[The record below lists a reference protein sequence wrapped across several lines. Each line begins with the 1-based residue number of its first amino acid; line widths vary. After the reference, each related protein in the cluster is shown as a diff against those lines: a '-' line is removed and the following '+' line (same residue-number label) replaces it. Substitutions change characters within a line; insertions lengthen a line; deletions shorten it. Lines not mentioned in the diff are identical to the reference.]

1 MEVIRAF
8 NSNNLHT
15 EIVIKGTY
23 EKPLFRASDI
33 GNILEISSIRSVSR
47 DYDDTEKV
55 VRTTHT
61 QGGNQDVTFFTAK
74 GLYKLLFRSKKPI
87 AEKFQ
92 NWVCDVIEEIRL
104 TGKYQLEK
112 ELEEKNKELDEKNKE
127 IDEKNKEIIEKNK
140 ELEEKDKEIEEIEK
154 LKLLDGKC
162 YIYIFNKDPLIKDK
176 PELKIG
182 VTTNVLT
189 RFKPYKQTNTR
200 GKIELLLEIPNV
212 NLKTIENYIHT
223 LLSFSRVQNEVFRIE
238 LEEAKLVMLN
248 VVNMLNITQISN
260 EGERQLRL
268 KKLYENEC
276 LDIKISTREISTQTD
291 FDENDKQTTPLLF
304 YDNEITAKFN
314 EYIEKMC
321 IVREDVEVSSK
332 DIIGQYRLWSRLPS
346 KETFHAL
353 KHYLDTRFKPC
364 RLQNQIKNQMV
375 HGYKGVTLKEIIYKK
390 SLTPSDEETFLFQVC
405 KFSPDS
411 TLLHT
416 TLWNEYK
423 KWKNSIGK
431 TIAENDEISLR
442 KYMKSNEYVLFT
454 TVWTKEGCGQGYYG
468 ISLKNDDNYKKTSST
483 GKKVE
488 KREVET
494 NQIIGTWET
503 IAKAADYEKISSTK
517 MSHSIKN
524 NKIFNNDYYY
534 CLSK

>member
-1 MEVIRAF
+1 MEVVKAF

-15 EIVIKGTY
+15 DILIKGTY
-23 EKPLFRASDI
+23 EEPLFRASDI
-33 GNILEISSIRSVSR
+33 GEILGISNIRVSISKFNESQRCVS
-47 DYDDTEKV
+47 
-55 VRTTHT
+55 TTYT
-61 QGGNQDVTFFTAK
+61 STGPKEVTFLTEQ
-74 GLYKLLFRSKKPI
+74 GLYKVLFKSKKPI

-92 NWVCDVIEEIRL
+92 NWVVEVIKEIRL
-104 TGKYQLEK
+104 TGNYKLEK
-112 ELEEKNKELDEKNKE
+112 ELEEKNKELEEKNKE
-127 IDEKNKEIIEKNK
+127 I
-140 ELEEKDKEIEEIEK
+140 KEIETV
-154 LKLLDGKC
+154 KLLEDVQAI
-162 YIYIFNKDPLIKDK
+162 YIYNIDTRLEK

-182 VTTNVLT
+182 ITKNIIS
-189 RFKPYKQTNTR
+189 RIKPYKQICKHGRIEISLEVPNTN
-200 GKIELLLEIPNV
+200 I
-212 NLKTIENYIHT
+212 KTLENYIHS
-223 LLSFSRVQNEVFRIE
+223 LFSFSRIKDEVFRIDV
-238 LEEAKLVMLN
+238 EEAKIIILS
-248 VVNMLNITQISN
+248 VVNMLSAMQIPNDS
-260 EGERQLRL
+260 ERQL
-268 KKLYENEC
+268 KIKQMYEKETPNE
-276 LDIKISTREISTQTD
+276 KISTREISTQTD

-304 YDNEITAKFN
+304 YDNELTSKFN

-321 IVREDVEVSSK
+321 IIREDVEVSSK

-364 RLQNQIKNQMV
+364 RLQNQIKNQIV

-390 SLTPSDEETFLFQVC
+390 SLTPSEQETFVFQVC

-411 TLLHT
+411 TILYT
-416 TLWNEYK
+416 TLFNEYK
-423 KWKNSIGK
+423 KWKNSLGK
-431 TIAENDEISLR
+431 MVTDNDENNFK
-442 KYMKSNEYVLFT
+442 KYMKQNEYVLFT
-454 TVWTKEGCGQGYYG
+454 TVWTKEGNGQGYYG

-517 MSHSIKN
+517 MSNSIKN
-524 NKIFNNDYYY
+524 NKIFNSDYYY

>member
-1 MEVIRAF
+1 MEVVKAF

-15 EIVIKGTY
+15 DIIIKGTY
-23 EKPLFRASDI
+23 EEPLFRASDI
-33 GNILEISSIRSVSR
+33 GEVLEMGNIRTSIQNF
-47 DYDDTEKV
+47 DNTEKCV
-55 VRTTHT
+55 HT
-61 QGGNQDVTFFTAK
+61 MDTSTGPKQVTFLTEK
-74 GLYKLLFRSKKPI
+74 GLYKVLFKSRKPI

-92 NWVCDVIEEIRL
+92 NWAYEVIKEIRL
-104 TGKYQLEK
+104 NGKYNLEEEIEKNKKKIEEKNKELYEKNK
-112 ELEEKNKELDEKNKE
+112 ELEEKNKE
-127 IDEKNKEIIEKNK
+127 I
-140 ELEEKDKEIEEIEK
+140 KEIETV
-154 LKLLDGKC
+154 KLLEDIQAI
-162 YIYIFNKDPLIKDK
+162 YIYNIDTRLEK

-182 VTTNVLT
+182 ITKNIIS
-189 RFKPYKQTNTR
+189 RIKPYKQICKHGRIEMSLEVPITN
-200 GKIELLLEIPNV
+200 I
-212 NLKTIENYIHT
+212 KTLENYIHS
-223 LLSFSRVQNEVFRIE
+223 LFSFSRIKDEVFRIDV
-238 LEEAKLVMLN
+238 EEAKIIILN
-248 VVNMLNITQISN
+248 VVNMLNITQIPNDS
-260 EGERQLRL
+260 ERQL
-268 KKLYENEC
+268 KIKQMYEKETPN
-276 LDIKISTREISTQTD
+276 DKISTREISTQTD

-304 YDNEITAKFN
+304 YNNEITAKFN

-454 TVWTKEGCGQGYYG
+454 TVWTKEGSGQGYYG

-488 KREVET
+488 KRELET